1 MDLTCK
7 KFPLQAL
14 EFLDGVRVASL
25 PLRAPISQVSGNLPR
40 DSIICL
46 ADVITPL
53 EITKLMESYVA
64 YMAISHVLHVGNLSS
79 YISPWM

>member
-7 KFPLQAL
+7 KLPLQAL

-25 PLRAPISQVSGNLPR
+25 PLRASISQVSGNLPR
-40 DSIICL
+40 DSIIYL
-46 ADVITPL
+46 ADVIHM

-64 YMAISHVLHVGNLSS
+64 YMAISHMLHVGNLSS